1 MKIFFYSLTI
11 ALLFFGSEV
20 FSEESEKID
29 TVLTEKQKLLTE
41 LIKSI
46 YDPVEIK
53 WINTY
58 TIDVTCDQNLIDV
71 MSEPDTKIAAE
82 LMAGLGYAIIHET
95 TCVQITDT
103 SGKELANKCV
113 RKNEEFAEENV
124 LITET
129 QRLIAERIK
138 SASAVSQAK
147 WINTS
152 LLEIT
157 MDIGSDL
164 KDLDLDPKDL
174 GLDPK
179 STGEKAAG
187 MLAPWVYENTG
198 KPVCVKVID
207 TNKQELAYKC
217 VGEDKHI

>member
-1 MKIFFYSLTI
+1 MKTFFYSLTI
-11 ALLFFGSEV
+11 ALLFFGSVV
-20 FSEESEKID
+20 FSEESEKIG

-71 MSEPDTKIAAE
+71 MSEPDTQIAAE
-82 LMAGLGYAIIHET
+82 LLANLGYEITREN
-95 TCVQITDT
+95 TCVKITDPN
-103 SGKELANKCV
+103 GKERAYNCV
-113 RKNEEFAEENV
+113 RKNEEFAEDQVPISEIQNQ
-124 LITET
+124 I
-129 QRLIAERIK
+129 IKRIK
-138 SASAVSQAK
+138 SVSGVSQAK

-157 MDIGSDL
+157 IDF
-164 KDLDLDPKDL
+164 

-179 STGEKAAG
+179 SNSEKSAA
-187 MLAPWVYENTG
+187 MLAPWVHELTD
-198 KPVCVKVID
+198 KPVCVKI
-207 TNKQELAYKC
+207 TNSNKEELAYKC
-217 VGEDKHI
+217 VGEDQHI

>member
-1 MKIFFYSLTI
+1 MR
-11 ALLFFGSEV
+11 
-20 FSEESEKID
+20 ID
-29 TVLTEKQKLLTE
+29 TDLTEKQKFFTE

-53 WINTY
+53 WINSF
-58 TIDVTCDQNLIDV
+58 TIDVIHDQSLLGV
-71 MSEPDTKIAAE
+71 MSEPDTKRAAE
-82 LMAGLGYAIIHET
+82 LMAELGYEIIHET

-103 SGKELANKCV
+103 SGKQLANKCV

-124 LITET
+124 LISET

-138 SASAVSQAK
+138 SASVVSQAK

-157 MDIGSDL
+157 MDLGSDL
-164 KDLDLDPKDL
+164 KDLGLDPKDL

-179 STGEKAAG
+179 STGEKAAA
-187 MLAPWVYENTG
+187 MLAPWVHENIG

-217 VGEDKHI
+217 VGEDQHL